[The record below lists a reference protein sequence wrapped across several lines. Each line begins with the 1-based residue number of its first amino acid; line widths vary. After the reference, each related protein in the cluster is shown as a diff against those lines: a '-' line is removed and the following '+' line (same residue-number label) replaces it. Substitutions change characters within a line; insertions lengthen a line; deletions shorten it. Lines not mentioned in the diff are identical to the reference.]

1 VRSARTQN
9 TVRVELSGWSA
20 RQARGG
26 KFSQTVCVFAK
37 SGLEFFKKGLEFVL
51 LSLHSP
57 GAQIP
62 DAVV

>member
-1 VRSARTQN
+1 
-9 TVRVELSGWSA
+9 
-20 RQARGG
+20 
-26 KFSQTVCVFAK
+26 VFAK